1 MALTHVKHIYHFD
14 LNTVLDNDIIQAMAR
29 NTGWNDDEPQNSFE
43 AWQLWAAEIKVS
55 VMLNVNETPNFNC
68 FTFIEGVK
76 QDDSNITHNEKQFT
90 IPLSMCKDEFITH
103 MMKLCKIQSEDR
115 YGRDALLKYLIS
127 CQNELNVN
135 ENKYSYN
142 FIYVTI
148 PEWVMNN

>member
-1 MALTHVKHIYHFD
+1 MAHKHVKKIYHFD

-29 NTGWNDDEPQNSFE
+29 NTGWNDDEPQNSIE
-43 AWQLWAAEIKVS
+43 AWLLWAAEIKVS
-55 VMLNVNETPNFNC
+55 VMLNVNETKHYNY

-76 QDDSNITHNEKQFT
+76 QADSNITPNEKQFT

-127 CQNELNVN
+127 CQNELNIN
-135 ENKYSYN
+135 EKKYSYN
-142 FIYVTI
+142 FIYVSI
-148 PEWVMNN
+148 PKWDMNT